1 MTLADVKNALL
12 GVLPGKVHHNIAEP
26 GEEAPYIVWAEDGQ
40 SDSLHGDEIM
50 TDQVI
55 EGTIDLFSKIEYDP
69 LFAGIQT
76 ALNEAG
82 IPFRLNYS
90 GYETDT
96 KLFHNEWVWN
106 IETEVA

>member
-12 GVLPGKVHHNIAEP
+12 GVLPGKVYHHIAAP
-26 GEEAPYIVWAEDGQ
+26 GAEVPYIVWAEDGQ

-50 TDQVI
+50 TDQVV

-76 ALNEAG
+76 ALNDAG
-82 IPFRLNYS
+82 IPFRLNHS

>member
-12 GVLPGKVHHNIAEP
+12 GVLPGKVYHHFAAT
-26 GEEAPYIVWAEDGQ
+26 GAVAPYIVWAEDGQ

-50 TDQVI
+50 TDQII
-55 EGTIDLFSKIEYDP
+55 EGTIDLFTKVEYDP
-69 LFAGIQT
+69 LFSGIQD
-76 ALNEAG
+76 ALNNAG

-96 KLFHNEWVWN
+96 KIFHNEWVWN
-106 IETEVA
+106 IETEV

>member
-1 MTLADVKNALL
+1 MTLADVKNTLL
-12 GVLPGKVHHNIAEP
+12 GVLPGKVHHHIAATGAEP
-26 GEEAPYIVWAEDGQ
+26 PYIVWAEDGQ

-69 LFAGIQT
+69 LFAEIQT

>member
-69 LFAGIQT
+69 LFAGIQN
-76 ALNEAG
+76 ALNDAG